1 MAERSIHDRI
11 AHDLKAALSP
21 IQTAAYVLRRGDGL
35 QEGTTMELAAVIER
49 QTRRLARMIDE
60 ASEWQRAA
68 DGRLSLRA
76 DDILP
81 GELLEACLA
90 ATDGAPRVHWTTPA
104 DIVFRGDGYR
114 LQQMLVAMLAFSVA
128 CGGERRPVDAQPDRS
143 AGEFLDHREQQVG
156 AVRGGCGEERVVS
169 DHLDAAGK
177 DARDQQRQ
185 HNAAERRQR
194 CRAELAWR
202 RPVIH
207 DDAVWHVEERHA
219 GRRQRFLYCL
229 RGKRRIHGIEKRQCY
244 RGTEAAK
251 RGASR
256 KLCHGLSPLIERIW
270 NAGLLTIDVTN
281 AENR

>member
-114 LQQMLVAMLAFSVA
+114 LQQMLVAMLAFASGRDPGRSPGIEASATPGRLAWTMIDAGPA
-128 CGGERRPVDAQPDRS
+128 CEIAALLTRPADAPADDGLGLGLLLAQAIARCHGGE
-143 AGEFLDHREQQVG
+143 L
-156 AVRGGCGEERVVS
+156 RVS
-169 DHLDAAGK
+169 AAGSGVRLECEVR
-177 DARDQQRQ
+177 AL
-185 HNAAERRQR
+185 AIAE
-194 CRAELAWR
+194 
-202 RPVIH
+202 
-207 DDAVWHVEERHA
+207 D
-219 GRRQRFLYCL
+219 
-229 RGKRRIHGIEKRQCY
+229 
-244 RGTEAAK
+244 
-251 RGASR
+251 
-256 KLCHGLSPLIERIW
+256 
-270 NAGLLTIDVTN
+270 
-281 AENR
+281 